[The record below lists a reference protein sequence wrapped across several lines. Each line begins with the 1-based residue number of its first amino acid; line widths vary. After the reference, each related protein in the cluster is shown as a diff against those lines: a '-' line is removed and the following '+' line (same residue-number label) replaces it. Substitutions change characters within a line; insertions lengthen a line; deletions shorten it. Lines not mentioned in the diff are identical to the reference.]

1 MNPFITFES
10 VHEQQ
15 PVAAQA
21 MDETLR
27 SNIARLFNGLSPIA
41 LALAHADWALH
52 MMAAPGRQAVL
63 AQRAVDLSLCAMRN
77 LALPPDAGPHDKNA
91 RFADPA
97 WDGWPYKLI
106 KESYKVADT
115 WWREVVQ
122 HGCGISQH
130 QQHMVSFFT
139 GQTLDALSPSNWLLT
154 NPGVLRVANETQGE
168 SLQQGSCCDT

>member
-1 MNPFITFES
+1 MNHSFAFGS

-15 PVAAQA
+15 CVAAQA
-21 MDETLR
+21 MDESLR
-27 SNIARLFNGLSPIA
+27 SNIARLFHGLSPIA
-41 LALAHADWALH
+41 LALAQADWALH

-77 LALPPDAGPHDKNA
+77 LALPLDAGTHERDA

-97 WDGWPYKLI
+97 WNGWPYKLI

-122 HGCGISQH
+122 HGCGISKQH
-130 QQHMVSFFT
+130 QHMVSFFT

-154 NPGVLRVANETQGE
+154 HPEVQQVANESQGE
-168 SLQQGSCCDT
+168 SLQQG